1 MIISHNYGILWY
13 MAYYGCDSTG
23 ILAKDVGT
31 SETWNATTACRHQG
45 SSTRSGTSMAFSRNG
60 GRKMASPK
68 RDDKGMTNCSPDAPV
83 FRREPVTGQCSP
95 SETQDLLRAAACS
108 AAGARSCSKSVGCGE
123 YDSWSHN
130 RSGKNP
136 QKMWE
141 KKKTVEVTYHPKSG
155 GR

>member
-1 MIISHNYGILWY
+1 MAYYGILWHIV
-13 MAYYGCDSTG
+13 DV
-23 ILAKDVGT
+23 ILQESLQKS
-31 SETWNATTACRHQG
+31 SELQRPGLGPRHQG

-68 RDDKGMTNCSPDAPV
+68 RDDKGMTMMTNCSADAPV
-83 FRREPVTGQCSP
+83 YRREPVTGQCSP

-108 AAGARSCSKSVGCGE
+108 AGGVRSCSKSVGCGE

-141 KKKTVEVTYHPKSG
+141 HKKTSVEVTYHPKSG